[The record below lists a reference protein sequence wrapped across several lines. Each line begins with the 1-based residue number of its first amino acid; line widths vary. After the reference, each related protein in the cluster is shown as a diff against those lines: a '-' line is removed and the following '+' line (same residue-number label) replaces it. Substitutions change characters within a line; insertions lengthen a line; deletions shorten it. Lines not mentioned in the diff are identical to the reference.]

1 MITVFIGFYYICP
14 FYNNIF
20 IEERQF
26 IIIINLIMLKTNVL
40 ISIAFFALLSI
51 NCKTTQKEQGNKNTN
66 IQTGADQVEQYLPLL
81 KNKKVGLL
89 VNTTSIIGNKSI
101 VDSLQSLGI
110 NIQRIFGPE
119 HGFRAN
125 ASNGAHVA
133 DEIDT
138 KTGIPI
144 VSLYGAKRKPSKADM
159 AALDIMIFDIQDVG
173 CRFYTYI
180 NTLADIM
187 ETCAEENK
195 ELIVLDRPNPNG
207 FVDGP
212 ILDMKLKSGIGK
224 FPIPITHGMT
234 IGEFALMINGEGWLP
249 NNLKCKIKVI
259 QLKNYTHNMDYT
271 LPVSPSPNLNT
282 QQSIL
287 LYPSLCLF
295 EGTIV
300 SQGRGTYMPFTVLG
314 SPNLKGKYTFS
325 FTPKSIKGMSETP
338 LHQNEECFGLD
349 LRKQDLK
356 SLRKAGKINIQWM
369 MEMYKAYPAKE
380 KFFDRSYSK
389 QMGDIDKLAGTKL
402 FKEQI
407 VAGKTEAEIRQSWEP
422 QLSDYKTMR
431 KKYTLYP

>member
-1 MITVFIGFYYICP
+1 MQKINALICIAIGI
-14 FYNNIF
+14 
-20 IEERQF
+20 
-26 IIIINLIMLKTNVL
+26 V
-40 ISIAFFALLSI
+40 LSI
-51 NCKTTQKEQGNKNTN
+51 SCNTIKNGQNLTLN
-66 IQTGADQVEQYLPLL
+66 SITTGADQLSEYLPLL
-81 KNKKVGLL
+81 KDKRVGML
-89 VNTTSIIGNKSI
+89 VNTTSIIGSKSI
-101 VDSLQSLGI
+101 VDTLHTLGV
-110 NIQRIFGPE
+110 NIKRVFGPE

-133 DEIDT
+133 DEIDE

-144 VSLYGAKRKPSKADM
+144 VSLYGTKRKPSKTDM
-159 AALDIMIFDIQDVG
+159 DALDIMIFDIQDVG

-187 ETCAEENK
+187 EACAEENK
-195 ELIVLDRPNPNG
+195 ELIILDRPNPNG

-212 ILDMKLKSGIGK
+212 ILDMSLKSGIGK

-234 IGEFALMINGEGWLP
+234 IGEFAQMINGEGWLP
-249 NNLKCKIKVI
+249 NNLKCKIRVI
-259 QLKNYTHNMDYT
+259 ALKNYKHSMDYT

-314 SPNLKGKYTFS
+314 SPRLKGLYPFS

-349 LRKQDLK
+349 LRQYDMTAF
-356 SLRKAGKINIQWM
+356 RKAGKINIQWM
-369 MEMYKAYPAKE
+369 IDMYKAYPDKT
-380 KFFDRSYSK
+380 KFFDKSYSK

-402 FKEQI
+402 FKIQI
-407 VAGKTEAEIRQSWEP
+407 VEGKSEAEIRQTWEP
-422 QLSDYKTMR
+422 QLSNYKEMR
-431 KKYTLYP
+431 KKYVLYP

>member
-1 MITVFIGFYYICP
+1 MRPNHILFF
-14 FYNNIF
+14 
-20 IEERQF
+20 
-26 IIIINLIMLKTNVL
+26 
-40 ISIAFFALLSI
+40 IAFVALFSVNCSTTNNKSNLSNSTSKAGI
-51 NCKTTQKEQGNKNTN
+51 L
-66 IQTGADQVEQYLPLL
+66 TGADQVSIYLPIL
-81 KNKKVGLL
+81 KGKKVGML

-133 DEIDT
+133 DEIDA
-138 KTGIPI
+138 KTGIKI
-144 VSLYGAKRKPSKADM
+144 VSLYGTRRKPTKEDM
-159 AALDIMIFDIQDVG
+159 DAIDIMIFDIQDVG

-187 ETCAEENK
+187 EACAEANK

-212 ILDMKLKSGIGK
+212 VLDMKLKSGIGK
-224 FPIPITHGMT
+224 FPIPIAHGMT
-234 IGEFALMINGEGWLP
+234 IGEFSQMINGEGWLA
-249 NNLKCKIKVI
+249 NKLKCKINI
-259 QLKNYTHNMDYT
+259 IPLKNYAHNMDYT
-271 LPVSPSPNLNT
+271 LPVNPSPNLNT

-314 SPNLKGKYTFS
+314 SPKLKGKYPFS
-325 FTPKSIKGMSETP
+325 FTPLSIKGMSETP

-349 LRKQDLK
+349 LRKYDMTAI
-356 SLRKAGKINIQWM
+356 RKKGVINIQWM
-369 MEMYKAYPAKE
+369 MDMYNAYPEKA
-380 KFFDRSYSK
+380 KFFDRTYSK
-389 QMGDIDKLAGTKL
+389 QMGDIDKLAGTTL

-407 VAGKTEAEIRQSWEP
+407 IAGKSEADIRKSWEP
-422 QLSDYKTMR
+422 QLSEYKVMR
-431 KKYTLYP
+431 KKYVLYQ